1 MVARGRVDMP
11 GDPNIWIAQALH
23 LPRVELIELT
33 PRIAIAAAYLDWSHG
48 DPCDRIIVATAT
60 TRNAPIVSKDS
71 RIRLYRPARAIW

>member
-1 MVARGRVDMP
+1 MP